1 MFKMLFL
8 HLCKILL
15 YFIHPIT
22 YMRSH
27 SIKPLYLAL
36 LFLLLSS
43 VLDAQSRTEIDAEIN
58 KAEQLLNSKPS
69 EAITIAEKAKVAAD
83 KSGYQYGAA
92 KALSLV
98 GVANYKI
105 DQFSLSA
112 DFIAQA
118 SKMAAEIHDT
128 ALICFCT
135 YWQGNLQQNAGQYSK
150 ALELFNSGLDMATA
164 KGDKKNMARCL
175 DGKAGIYEI
184 GNEDDKALSFYNQAL
199 QTARDANFKE
209 WYPGLIFSL
218 GNMALKKGKY
228 DEAVTKY
235 NEALEIAKETN
246 NQNCIGNCLQ
256 QLASIQLL
264 KNDTKPA
271 MKNVEQAMAIYEQT
285 GSSSSFSYGRLLM
298 SSILLTDREYD
309 LVIGLGQVSYA
320 DGQEKKIPELQRNSA
335 KLLYQAYNAK
345 GDKANALKWLE
356 TLETL
361 SEQGQEEAVAKKMTQ
376 LELQSDFDKER
387 KEEKERHDQMQSEL
401 ERQKLMRNA
410 SLAGAG
416 LLLIIVF
423 ISFYFIS
430 QKIKDNKIIQE
441 EKQRSEA
448 LLRNILPE
456 EIAKELMAKGE
467 SKARRYELATVLFA
481 DIRNFT
487 IAAER
492 LSPEK
497 LVAEIDF
504 YFQAFDEIIAK
515 YKIEKIKT
523 IGDAYMCVGGL
534 PQPYNYNPEEVIKA
548 AIDMQNFVKRTSEE
562 RIKNHQT
569 YFEIRIGIHSGPL
582 VAGIVGKTKFAYD
595 IWGDTVNIAARFE
608 QYGEVG
614 KINISFQTY
623 ELVKE
628 HFHCT
633 YHGKVE
639 LKNKGLVDM
648 YVIDAQS

>member
-1 MFKMLFL
+1 M
-8 HLCKILL
+8 
-15 YFIHPIT
+15 
-22 YMRSH
+22 
-27 SIKPLYLAL
+27 
-36 LFLLLSS
+36 
-43 VLDAQSRTEIDAEIN
+43 AQSRSDIDALITQ
-58 KAEQLLNSKPS
+58 AEQNLNSKPND
-69 EAITIAEKAKVAAD
+69 AVKVAEQAKAAAD
-83 KSGYQYGAA
+83 KSGYQSGAA
-92 KALSLV
+92 KALSLI

-105 DQFSLSA
+105 DQYAVSA
-112 DFIAQA
+112 DFITQA
-118 SKMAAEIHDT
+118 SKMATEQHDSS
-128 ALICFCT
+128 LMCFCT
-135 YWQGNLQQNAGQYSK
+135 YWLGNLQVSNGQYSK
-150 ALELFNSGLDMATA
+150 ALEYFKAGYDMAVA
-164 KGDKKNMARCL
+164 SGDKKNMARCL
-175 DGKAGIYEI
+175 DGKAGIYEQ
-184 GNEDDKALSFYNQAL
+184 GNEDEKASAFYDQAL
-199 QTARDANFKE
+199 QIAKEANFKE
-209 WYPGLIFSL
+209 WYPGVIFSQ
-218 GNMALKKGKY
+218 GNMALKKSNY
-228 DEAVTKY
+228 DAAIAKY
-235 NEALEIAKETN
+235 NEAMAIAKETN

-256 QLASIQLL
+256 QLAFIYLA
-264 KNDTKPA
+264 KNETKPA
-271 MKNVEQAMAIYEQT
+271 MKNMEQAMSIYEQT

-320 DGQEKKIPELQRNSA
+320 DGVEKKIPELQRNAA

-345 GDKANALKWLE
+345 GDKAQALKWLE
-356 TLETL
+356 TLQKL

-376 LELQSDFDKER
+376 LELQAEFEKER
-387 KEEKERHDQMQSEL
+387 KVDKEKQREMQSEL
-401 ERQKLMRNA
+401 DRQKLQRDA
-410 SLAGAG
+410 SMIGAG
-416 LLLIIVF
+416 LLLIIVL
-423 ISFYFIS
+423 ISFYFIR

-456 EIAKELMAKGE
+456 EIAKELMQKGE

-487 IAAER
+487 LAAER

-548 AIDMQNFVKRTSEE
+548 AIDMQNFVKKTSEE

-582 VAGIVGKTKFAYD
+582 VAGIVG
-595 IWGDTVNIAARFE
+595 DTVNIAARFE

-614 KINISFQTY
+614 RINVSAQTY
-623 ELVKE
+623 ELIKD
-628 HFHCT
+628 HFPCS

-639 LKNKGLVDM
+639 LKNKGMVDM
-648 YVIDAQS
+648 YVIDATNTSA